1 MEEKK
6 LAGQLAEKEI
16 EALKAQHGEIY
27 FAKTETNIAYFRK
40 PKRQELGYALAVGK
54 NDQLAVAET
63 LLKSCFVAG
72 DRVFIEDIEYTLG
85 AMPIVEKLMQV
96 KTVELGNC

>member
-1 MEEKK
+1 MGNKK
-6 LAGQLAEKEI
+6 LEGQLTEKETEI
-16 EALKAQHGEIY
+16 LKSQHGEIY
-27 FAKTETNIAYFRK
+27 FAKTDANIAYFRK
-40 PKRQELGYALAVGK
+40 PNRQELSYALAAGK
-54 NDQLAVAET
+54 SDQLSVGES

-72 DRVFIEDIEYTLG
+72 DRIFIENFEYTLG